1 MSDTTPQAPK
11 APIPSDISSILAQ
24 VQALQ
29 GDKERLSRELEA
41 ARAENG
47 HLKQGKREEMKKVW
61 DTVISKWLEDSVQD
75 EEARKQ
81 FTEGMNRIMDTTKE
95 NGVWTVACAASNL
108 HKSQLEEIE
117 RLRTEVD
124 TLKAGS
130 SGSFRDEGSRKRGR
144 DEGAPANANDFWA
157 GFEVDMGRVQ

>member
-1 MSDTTPQAPK
+1 
-11 APIPSDISSILAQ
+11 
-24 VQALQ
+24 
-29 GDKERLSRELEA
+29 
-41 ARAENG
+41 
-47 HLKQGKREEMKKVW
+47 MKKVW

-95 NGVWTVACAASNL
+95 NGIWTVACAASNL
-108 HKSQLEEIE
+108 HKSHLEEIE

-144 DEGAPANANDFWA
+144 DEGGQANANDFWA
-157 GFEVDMGRVQ
+157 GFELDMGRVQ